1 MNKEI
6 TELASDLQKINYN
19 NAHPRSLIKSSQ
31 GTLWVAKDL
40 MRFQGDH
47 RMLWSDCADAQA
59 DLSRRWAHMRTCS
72 FEENAVP
79 RHI

>member
-1 MNKEI
+1 MIFRQKESFVLSGKMNKEI

-40 MRFQGDH
+40 MRFQGDIECFDQTARMH
-47 RMLWSDCADAQA
+47 RL
-59 DLSRRWAHMRTCS
+59 
-72 FEENAVP
+72 
-79 RHI
+79 I